1 MRKLLT
7 QSTRFGLVGLIG
19 LFIDVSVFNLLRV
32 TVLSPEAIHEGP
44 VIAKVI
50 STSLAIV
57 ANWMGNRHWT
67 FARERR
73 GHLAREGAEF
83 FLVSFGGML
92 IGLFCLW
99 MSHYVLGY
107 DSLLADNVSSNVV
120 GLALGTAFRFWLYR
134 VWVFREPAGVSIR
147 PRAAYSTGRTGRTA
161 DSTGRAEQAGRA
173 GRAGV
178 SIRPRAAYSTGRTE
192 QTADSSGRAERAGVS
207 TGRTGLRAAE
217 GSVAPAGGAP
227 AQRIQA
233 VAPVDDDARPHH

>member
-134 VWVFREPAGVSIR
+134 VWVFREPSGVSIR

-161 DSTGRAEQAGRA
+161 DSTGRAERA
-173 GRAGV
+173 GD
-178 SIRPRAAYSTGRTE
+178 ST
-192 QTADSSGRAERAGVS
+192 GRAERAGVS
-207 TGRTGLRAAE
+207 TGSAGLRAAE